1 MGVKAL
7 GALREADLE
16 APVNPTVAGTQQ
28 KGGGP
33 RGSKQV
39 GKQPPRRLRLGR
51 VFKVKRNMRTGNRVS
66 ERENSIR

>member
-16 APVNPTVAGTQQ
+16 APVTIVAGTQQ

-33 RGSKQV
+33 GARS
-39 GKQPPRRLRLGR
+39 R
-51 VFKVKRNMRTGNRVS
+51 
-66 ERENSIR
+66 

>member
-16 APVNPTVAGTQQ
+16 APLTIVAGTQQ

-66 ERENSIR
+66 ERENSIH

>member
-16 APVNPTVAGTQQ
+16 APVAIVAGTQQ

-51 VFKVKRNMRTGNRVS
+51 VFKVKRNMTTGNRVS